1 MRHWM
6 LIGLAAA
13 GIGPSLCS
21 ALPLSARFEE
31 ELGTQEWR
39 RAYAATTPAWTPPG
53 GDTRIIRVE
62 LTDAATGRHAPLLPA
77 VAYEVDGRQRWGGR
91 QLGVDWVLVADGVTN
106 DTLRLSLLLK
116 SDAEEPRL
124 FSVDLGVDATLEG
137 WIWHRDLFDAQPL
150 ARSAPAQSWHR
161 IVGAGHGR
169 QSFVPFGVVSSND
182 LQLIAL
188 TDAEEPRLFEILAD
202 PARRFLG
209 VRHDLALS
217 PETAAFPGRAVLRA
231 TLHETRSDLRPPA
244 QALRRWQAIA
254 SETPH
259 ADAPAL
265 PLLYT
270 LDDALPVAPEWADLW
285 PVPAATQI
293 AWRADDAAPRTPDA
307 DDLQQARLRSP
318 DAPVTLTYPPAL
330 EADALDAALYWG
342 FLPEPDAADPRAQW
356 AKELARAGWQPAGPM
371 RVHTEGVFLE
381 HHGAPTSNTRFVTL
395 YNRNPFPVIATL
407 SDENAGDRVALVD
420 PISEQRDR
428 CLSKSDPP
436 TWHVLLPARRV
447 AVRAFANNNE
457 EGAPIVSPQPLHA
470 WRDSAATVT
479 GEDDAFIPVHVSNL
493 DTTEHELLAHVR
505 NSPDGEAQRFV
516 LPPFAHTR
524 IHVQVPRDGVPDDG
538 LVRLHL
544 ASGSGVF
551 FETNALVHFLD
562 EADSIARDTR
572 VRVEASSTQAG
583 YQLAALT
590 DGRIADS
597 PSNLWHDTWASAD
610 LPIPHRIRLTFPAPT
625 AIRELRFFWPD
636 IQGGRQSARALRIS
650 ALTAA
655 GTQATLAQIEQPR
668 PVSDTRI
675 AFDPIQVE
683 WIEVEMPA
691 GRGAA
696 TSPNLLWL
704 GELEVR

>member
-53 GDTRIIRVE
+53 GAPRMIRVE
-62 LTDAATGRHAPLLPA
+62 LTDAATGRHAPLVPA

-124 FSVDLGVDATLEG
+124 FSVEFGVDAELDG
-137 WIWHRDLFDAQPL
+137 WTWHRDLFDAQPL
-150 ARSAPAQSWHR
+150 TRSAPAQSWHR

-188 TDAEEPRLFEILAD
+188 ADAEEPRLFEVIAD
-202 PARRFLG
+202 PARHFFG

-217 PETAAFPGRAVLRA
+217 PETSAFPGRAVLRA
-231 TLHETRSDLRPPA
+231 TLHEARSDLRPLS
-244 QALRRWQAIA
+244 QALRKWQAIA
-254 SETPH
+254 SETPR
-259 ADAPAL
+259 ADAPAI

-270 LDDALPVAPEWADLW
+270 LDDTLPIAPAWAELW
-285 PVPAATQI
+285 PAPAVSQI
-293 AWRADDAAPRTPDA
+293 VWRADDDAPRMPDA
-307 DDLQQARLRSP
+307 DELQQARLRSP

-342 FLPEPDAADPRAQW
+342 FLPEPDTADPRAQA
-356 AKELARAGWQPAGPM
+356 AKELARVGWQPAGPL
-371 RVHTEGVFLE
+371 RVRTEGVFLE
-381 HHGAPTSNTRFVTL
+381 HHGAPTSAARFVTL
-395 YNRNPFPVIATL
+395 YNRNPFPVVATL
-407 SDENAGDRVALVD
+407 SAENAADRVALVD
-420 PISEQRDR
+420 PLSGQRDR
-428 CLSKSDPP
+428 CLSKSEPP
-436 TWHVLLPARRV
+436 TWHVLLPARGV
-447 AVRAFANNNE
+447 AVRAFADDNKGE
-457 EGAPIVSPQPLHA
+457 PIASPQPLHA
-470 WRDSAATVT
+470 WMDSSATVT
-479 GEDDAFIPVHVSNL
+479 GDESAFVPVHVSNL
-493 DTTEHELLAHVR
+493 DATEHKILERVR
-505 NSPDGEAQRFV
+505 NSPEGEAQQIV
-516 LPPFAHTR
+516 LPPHAHTR
-524 IHVQVPRDGVPDDG
+524 LLVQVPREGAPDDG
-538 LVRLHL
+538 LVRLRL
-544 ASGSGVF
+544 ESATGVF
-551 FETNALVHFLD
+551 FETNALVRFLD
-562 EADSIARDTR
+562 EADSIARDSR
-572 VRVEASSTQAG
+572 VRVETSSTQAG

-636 IQGGRQSARALRIS
+636 IQGSRQSARALRIT
-650 ALTAA
+650 AHTAA
-655 GTQATLAQIEQPR
+655 GTPVTLAQIEQPR

-683 WIEVEMPA
+683 WIDVEMPA

-704 GELEVR
+704 CELEVR